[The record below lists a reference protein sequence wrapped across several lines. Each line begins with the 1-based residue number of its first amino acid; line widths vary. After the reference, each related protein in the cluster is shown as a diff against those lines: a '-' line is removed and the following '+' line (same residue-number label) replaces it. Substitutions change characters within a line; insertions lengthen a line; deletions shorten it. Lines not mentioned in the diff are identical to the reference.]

1 MHDHRQQKKLVLA
14 GTSLVVLAAVFVA
27 GGVWLARH
35 RGAAPVAGRTSLGP
49 FHLGDEVRNRAHMKM
64 KLDLGSGGAPQEI
77 ELDGD
82 WTATVTDIHDGFA
95 EVACQLSNLKASV
108 RQHAGGLS
116 SSAPPPEPQPEAE
129 RQLAGE
135 LMRRFFVSYRA
146 DGAVASVWLPK
157 AMNPS
162 LSSMLLRLAGAG
174 QLVRPAGAPA
184 AWVVQERDINGEYT
198 AVYQQSGPD
207 RFTKQKGRYLRV
219 DKKDDLPVEV
229 KHSKYELRADARGR
243 VLEVEQ
249 DEALAIDV
257 AAAGMSFKVALDLAL
272 REARTGRAPA
282 QVGAFTRERDG
293 LERHLME
300 QMGVDSKAE
309 AARRDRGLLAG
320 ASFSELHAALKALPA
335 DSEASGDRA
344 RGLGLRFEALF
355 RLDREAAAM
364 APAIVRAE
372 TLDRGRLVVEA
383 LSMAATPEAQTAL
396 GAVAK
401 DAGTAFALRRYAVQY
416 LGLQKQPSPSGIA
429 AIGVLL
435 DDANAELR
443 QAAALAYG
451 TAARSLGAGA
461 LERARPIV
469 QELHRR
475 LAAEKNEHV
484 RADLIAAV
492 GNAGDA
498 SSLPVLRPV
507 IENGTQTARGRA
519 IRALR
524 FIVDPTVDPLLA
536 SLLQN
541 KSSEH
546 IRLSAIGTIRHRD
559 VGPFTMALA
568 DLAQGDPVETVR
580 QAAIDLL
587 GNRMRELPALRTVL
601 ERAQKQDPN
610 PKVRE
615 LAARH
620 LGLQPTG
627 G

>member
-1 MHDHRQQKKLVLA
+1 MHDHRQQKKLVFV
-14 GTSLVVLAAVFVA
+14 GISLVVLAAVLVV

-35 RGAAPVAGRTSLGP
+35 RGAAPVAGRTSVGP
-49 FHLGDEVRNRAHMKM
+49 FHLGDEVHNRAHMKM
-64 KLDLGSGGAPQEI
+64 KLDLGSGDAPQEI
-77 ELDGD
+77 ELEGE
-82 WTATVTDIHDGFA
+82 WTATVTDIHDGLA
-95 EVACQLSNLKASV
+95 EVACQLSSLKASV
-108 RQHAGGLS
+108 RQQAAGGQS
-116 SSAPPPEPQPEAE
+116 PAPLPEPQPEAE
-129 RQLAGE
+129 RQMAGE

-146 DGAVASVWLPK
+146 DGAVAGAWLPK

-174 QLVRPAGAPA
+174 QLVRPAGAQA

-198 AVYQQSGPD
+198 AVYQQTGPD

-229 KHSKYELRADARGR
+229 KRSKCELRADARGR

-249 DEALAIDV
+249 DEALAINV
-257 AAAGMSFKVALDLAL
+257 AAAGMSFQVTLEIAL

-282 QVGAFTRERDG
+282 LVGAFARERDK

-300 QMGVDSKAE
+300 QMGFDAKADTV
-309 AARRDRGLLAG
+309 RRDRGLLAG
-320 ASFSELHAALKALPA
+320 ASFSELQAALKALPA
-335 DSEASGDRA
+335 ESGSSGDRA
-344 RGLGLRFEALF
+344 RALGLRFEALF

-364 APAIVRAE
+364 APAMVRAE
-372 TLDRGRLVVEA
+372 TMDRGRLVVEA

-401 DAGTAFALRRYAVQY
+401 DAGMAFALRRYAVQC
-416 LGLQKQPSPSGIA
+416 LGLQKQPSTSGVVTL
-429 AIGVLL
+429 GLLL

-443 QAAALAYG
+443 QAASLAYG
-451 TAARSLGAGA
+451 TAARSLAAGA
-461 LERARPIV
+461 PERARPIV

-475 LAAEKNEHV
+475 LAAEKNEDV

-507 IENGTQTARGRA
+507 IENGTQNARGRA

-546 IRLSAIGTIRHRD
+546 VRLSAIGTIRYRD

-568 DLAQGDPVETVR
+568 DIALADPVVTVR

-587 GNRMRELPALRTVL
+587 GNRMRELPTLRTVL
-601 ERAQKQDPN
+601 ERAQKQDPSPN
-610 PKVRE
+610 VRE

-620 LGLQPTG
+620 LGLQPT
-627 G
+627 